1 MHIRLREAKSANIYA
16 FSLITEQCKY
26 WMENIAYA
34 DSEVL
39 VTPQNAD
46 DLEEACDTHNA
57 ADPEHTRSAP
67 KCC

>member
-1 MHIRLREAKSANIYA
+1 MHIRLREAKSANL
-16 FSLITEQCKY
+16 FMRFHLEQCKY